1 MEAGSQV
8 TEAAVVTQRLGSDFH
23 SGLDHLLALLL
34 TKPHLPVLLL
44 YLVCDLNGLV
54 NLLGIISPT
63 FEKRVLLVLPEG
75 TSG

>member
-1 MEAGSQV
+1 M
-8 TEAAVVTQRLGSDFH
+8 VTQRLGFDFH
-23 SGLDHLLALLL
+23 SGLDQLPELLL

-44 YLVCDLNGLV
+44 YLVCDFDGLV